1 MPRAR
6 EAGLRM
12 GTCNSHGDIKG
23 RFGVYKLGK
32 ELGKG
37 GNGTVYNVT
46 IKSKTGELPYSD
58 YGYVIKILT
67 IDKIHDRRKREER
80 LTRFEDE
87 IKVVHTTDDL
97 DLDIVPIYD
106 SYLDVEDK
114 NIKWYLMPKAKKYD
128 YYNEC
133 SNLKK
138 LKDMMR
144 LGTTLI
150 KLHDMGIVHR
160 DIKPDNLLNYGDKC
174 CLTDFGL
181 VWDINKNVHI
191 TGNSEAVGPIAIRP
205 PEMEAGAELKNDIE
219 YEKVDVYLFVKTL
232 WIILTRNKYGFRG
245 EYRRA
250 DYQICFDNFKLEL
263 GETLEPLHKM
273 MEAATRH
280 INRERIGIHE
290 CLDYIDMQIKIA
302 EGNMSQ
308 DIISSLKYDEMM
320 HKVKVQIRYDEI
332 VLKEPLKILEALNN
346 MAKNVQLYISEY
358 DEDIYIGQ
366 LEAVSITDGHVYKL
380 RIKDNGMYSG
390 RLYKSV
396 YMSIEKLVI
405 SDDNKCEFITRRCQ
419 EDMKVHMCRSIRML
433 ISSDER
439 ELGLDEEYTVQ
450 LRTISQ

>member
-97 DLDIVPIYD
+97 DLGIVPIYD

-133 SNLKK
+133 SDLKK

-150 KLHDMGIVHR
+150 KLHDIGIVHR

-219 YEKVDVYLFVKTL
+219 YEKVDV
-232 WIILTRNKYGFRG
+232 
-245 EYRRA
+245 
-250 DYQICFDNFKLEL
+250 
-263 GETLEPLHKM
+263 
-273 MEAATRH
+273 
-280 INRERIGIHE
+280 
-290 CLDYIDMQIKIA
+290 
-302 EGNMSQ
+302 
-308 DIISSLKYDEMM
+308 
-320 HKVKVQIRYDEI
+320 
-332 VLKEPLKILEALNN
+332 
-346 MAKNVQLYISEY
+346 
-358 DEDIYIGQ
+358 
-366 LEAVSITDGHVYKL
+366 
-380 RIKDNGMYSG
+380 
-390 RLYKSV
+390 
-396 YMSIEKLVI
+396 
-405 SDDNKCEFITRRCQ
+405 
-419 EDMKVHMCRSIRML
+419 
-433 ISSDER
+433 
-439 ELGLDEEYTVQ
+439 
-450 LRTISQ
+450 